1 MGAPAGD
8 SSVSEDVS
16 SVLGSEVTGEIR
28 AAAAVTTSGDN
39 WGRAVTNGDCATPVT
54 SVRVLQG
61 LLFQQIIW
69 EGLLDIRGLLVS
81 NNLCLVQS
89 GGSGPYTIRRASP

>member
-1 MGAPAGD
+1 MGASAGYS

-54 SVRVLQG
+54 SVS
-61 LLFQQIIW
+61 
-69 EGLLDIRGLLVS
+69 EGPPRSSVS
-81 NNLCLVQS
+81 TNSL
-89 GGSGPYTIRRASP
+89 GGSG